1 MTQTTNRGL
10 KALIL
15 SASVAALSLGAVAP
29 VMAQTAAPAPAPAP
43 QASEIDMSD
52 EKLEAFVTALL
63 GVEEVRIE
71 YTPQIEAADSEED
84 QAELVNEANEK
95 IISKIDAVDELTVDE
110 YVSIAQAAQQDQE
123 LGARIAALVEEQSE

>member
-84 QAELVNEANEK
+84 QAELVNEANEE

>member
-29 VMAQTAAPAPAPAP
+29 VMAQTAAPAPAP
-43 QASEIDMSD
+43 QASEVDMSD

-71 YTPQIEAADSEED
+71 YTPQIEAAGSEED
-84 QAELVNEANEK
+84 QAELVNQANEE
-95 IISKIDAVDELTVDE
+95 IISKIDAVPELTVDE
-110 YVSIAQAAQQDQE
+110 YVTIAQAAQQDQE